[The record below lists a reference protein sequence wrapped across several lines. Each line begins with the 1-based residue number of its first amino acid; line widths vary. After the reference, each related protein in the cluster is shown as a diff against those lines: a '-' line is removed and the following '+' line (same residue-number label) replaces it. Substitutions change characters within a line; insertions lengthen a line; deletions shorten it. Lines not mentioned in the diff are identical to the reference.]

1 MSVVYA
7 EFLKKRFMLSVVH
20 AEFLK
25 KRFMLSG
32 VMLSVI
38 MLSAVML
45 SGVILSV
52 VAPWGEGPSAPP
64 QSTATARVR
73 LQLYFQRL
81 DQGETIFLRL
91 QLSSLLRP
99 VTECQAGKLYRTA
112 PSSGW

>member
-1 MSVVYA
+1 MLS
-7 EFLKKRFMLSVVH
+7 FSNKPFMLSVVY

-38 MLSAVML
+38 ILNIVML
-45 SGVILSV
+45 NVVMLSV
-52 VAPWGEGPSAPP
+52 VAPWEEGPSAPP

-99 VTECQAGKLYRTA
+99 GAECQAGKLYRTA
-112 PSSGW
+112 TSSGW